1 MTETLKRWSKKDNP
15 IISSFPNLKQ
25 ASNEPLV
32 SSWVYSILGVNTIG
46 RDHMKKDG
54 TNGKG
59 VGFDIAN
66 GCSTTRSILHG
77 YFNPLV
83 FWY

>member
-1 MTETLKRWSKKDNP
+1 
-15 IISSFPNLKQ
+15 
-25 ASNEPLV
+25 
-32 SSWVYSILGVNTIG
+32 
-46 RDHMKKDG
+46 MKKDEIEAKDLNG
-54 TNGKG
+54 QSTLYRWGYETNGKG